1 MSFILEKFI
10 ADCQQAIKSD
20 HAKSAI
26 SKLLAEAVSE
36 PDQIYQEVGQ
46 PSSAKIQRLH
56 VSSDLT
62 IINVVWAPKMT
73 LLPHNHNMWAVIGVY
88 AGREDNI
95 FWRRLE
101 GDPKGQIKAA
111 GAKSIGPGE
120 VQALGEKLIHSVTNP
135 TSDFTAAIHIYGG
148 DFFAQ
153 KRSEWDPQSLHE
165 TSYDLDKNMKL
176 FEAENAILGMR
187 EKAGTQ

>member
-1 MSFILEKFI
+1 MSFKLGKFI
-10 ADCQQAIKSD
+10 SDCQEAITSD
-20 HAKSAI
+20 HAKSTI
-26 SKLLAEAVSE
+26 SKLLAEVVTK
-36 PDQIYQEVGQ
+36 PDDIYQQLGQ
-46 PSSAKIQRLH
+46 PRTAKIERLH

-88 AGREDNI
+88 CGREDNI
-95 FWRRLE
+95 FWRRLD
-101 GDPKGQIKAA
+101 GDPAGQIEAA

-120 VQALGEKLIHSVTNP
+120 VQTLGEKLIHSVTNP

-153 KRSEWDPQSLHE
+153 ARSEWDPQSLQE
-165 TSYDLDKNMKL
+165 QSYDVDKNLML
-176 FEAENAILGMR
+176 FEAENAILGLR
-187 EKAGTQ
+187 EKASRQ

>member
-1 MSFILEKFI
+1 MSFKLENFI
-10 ADCQQAIKSD
+10 NDCQHAIKSD

-26 SKLLAEAVSE
+26 SKLLAEVVTE
-36 PDQIYQEVGQ
+36 PDEIYQELGQ
-46 PSSAKIQRLH
+46 PSSAKIERLH

-88 AGREDNI
+88 CGREDNI
-95 FWRRLE
+95 FWRRLADDT
-101 GDPKGQIKAA
+101 GGQIEAA

-153 KRSEWDPQSLHE
+153 ERSEWDPQSLQE
-165 TSYDLDKNMKL
+165 KPYDVDKNMML
-176 FEAENAILGMR
+176 FEAENAILGLR
-187 EKAGTQ
+187 EKAGSQ